1 MEEEEVCRRDGLH
14 WVHIHAPQLL
24 LRLLR
29 RQVSQPLPPVL
40 PQKCFLVHLTV
51 MLPHLTNMVP
61 ISYHLLT
68 SCWRAVGRSEGAEST
83 CRLCYM
89 HVDDH
94 AEWLDL
100 FCNMLQ
106 SDAHAFIYPS
116 KSSSRHAQ
124 KWRSRTLEN
133 RNSRFILRPDGFRL
147 RLQSRRN
154 RTLCM
159 HDVDVIDST
168 LTSFG

>member
-1 MEEEEVCRRDGLH
+1 MVCII
-14 WVHIHAPQLL
+14 WVHINAPQLL

-40 PQKCFLVHLTV
+40 PQKCLLVHLTV
-51 MLPHLTNMVP
+51 MLPYLTNMVP

-68 SCWRAVGRSEGAEST
+68 NRCWRAVGRSKGAEST

-94 AEWLDL
+94 AEIMARLIISAK
-100 FCNMLQ
+100 CCKVT
-106 SDAHAFIYPS
+106 HTHYPS

-133 RNSRFILRPDGFRL
+133 RNSSFILRPDGFRL
-147 RLQSRRN
+147 RLQSWRN
-154 RTLCM
+154 RTLKFVQAGRRR
-159 HDVDVIDST
+159 DRE
-168 LTSFG
+168 